1 MKKFKYTLFGQ
12 MLEVLKS
19 HAAMVVLFSV
29 LWLCFIAAFSTE
41 TGSVIFT
48 ILAVIFY
55 FLSIYGCGEEA
66 FKNDKKPYIPG
77 EPSLKKSIVVPT
89 LLIGMNILFIVLY
102 KLTWVLGSDGES
114 IQKMWS
120 VITNILSYAWFSGFG
135 SIPGMDKG
143 SFSIIGIITV
153 ILLPEVAYI
162 LGYFAASKG
171 FDYRD
176 KLLAFMYE
184 KKKNK

>member
-1 MKKFKYTLFGQ
+1 MGQKWLRKLLRRRFLIVLLLIIQFAIMVYTLVSTG
-12 MLEVLKS
+12 LASAVIS
-19 HAAMVVLFSV
+19 RLFTGISV
-29 LWLCFIAAFSTE
+29 LVCVYIVSR
-41 TGSVIFT
+41 
-48 ILAVIFY
+48 
-55 FLSIYGCGEEA
+55 
-66 FKNDKKPYIPG
+66 KDKG
-77 EPSLKKSIVVPT
+77 A
-89 LLIGMNILFIVLY
+89 Y